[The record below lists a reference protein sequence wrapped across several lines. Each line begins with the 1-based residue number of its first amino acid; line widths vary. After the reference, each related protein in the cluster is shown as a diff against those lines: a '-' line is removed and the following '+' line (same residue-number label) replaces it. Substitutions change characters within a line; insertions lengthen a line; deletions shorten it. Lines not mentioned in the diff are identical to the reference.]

1 MSVNLRAKGLAIG
14 ALCLAALF
22 SVHFAVTPA
31 TAASAGAEPPA
42 HPWSFNGWFGS
53 FDRDGLRRGLQVYR
67 EVCAGCHGL
76 KYIAFRNLI
85 EMGLSEGEAKAIA
98 AEYEV
103 TDGPD
108 EDGEMFDRAA
118 RLSDMFPAPF
128 ENEQS
133 ARSANN
139 GALPPDLSLI
149 TKARANGPDYLHA
162 ILVGYEDEPPEHVT
176 LADGMYYNGFFPG
189 GQIAM
194 PPPLFEELV
203 EYEDGTE
210 ASIEQMANDVVMFL
224 HWAADP
230 KLEDRK
236 RLGIKSFLF
245 LLVLTALFIAS
256 KRLVW
261 ARLH

>member
-1 MSVNLRAKGLAIG
+1 MMGAFRATSLAVGVFSV
-14 ALCLAALF
+14 AALMP
-22 SVHFAVTPA
+22 SLFA
-31 TAASAGAEPPA
+31 SQAGAATSAVELPA
-42 HPWSFNGWFGS
+42 QHWSFNGWFGS

-85 EMGLSEGEAKAIA
+85 EMGLSEDEAKEIA

-108 EDGEMFDRAA
+108 EDGEMFDRTA
-118 RLSDMFPAPF
+118 RLSDFFPEPF
-128 ENEQS
+128 ENDQA
-133 ARSANN
+133 ARSVNN

-162 ILVGYEDEPPEHVT
+162 ILMGYDEEPPEDVT
-176 LADGMYYNGFFPG
+176 VADGMYYNHYFPG

-194 PPPLFEELV
+194 PPPLSEELV
-203 EYEDGTE
+203 EYDDGTE
-210 ASIEQMANDVVMFL
+210 ATVDQMSKDVVMFL

-230 KLEDRK
+230 KLEARK
-236 RLGIKSFLF
+236 KLGIKSFLF

-256 KRLVW
+256 KRLIW

>member
-1 MSVNLRAKGLAIG
+1 MSMNRRAAGLAIG
-14 ALCLAALF
+14 VWGLAMLF
-22 SVHFAVTPA
+22 SPYLAVTPA
-31 TAASAGAEPPA
+31 AAAGVEPPA
-42 HPWSFNGWFGS
+42 QPWSFNGWFGS
-53 FDRDGLRRGLQVYR
+53 FDRDGLRRGMRVYR

-76 KYIAFRNLI
+76 RYIAFRNLI
-85 EMGLSEGEAKAIA
+85 EMGLSEGEAKEIA
-98 AEYEV
+98 SEYEV

-108 EDGEMFDRAA
+108 EDGEMFDRSA
-118 RLSDMFPAPF
+118 RLSDRFPDPF
-128 ENEQS
+128 ENEQA
-133 ARSANN
+133 ARSVNN

-149 TKARANGPDYLHA
+149 TKARAHGPDYLYA
-162 ILVGYEDEPPEHVT
+162 ILVNYEDEPPEDVT
-176 LADGMYYNGFFPG
+176 LAEGMYYNGFFPG

-210 ASIEQMANDVVMFL
+210 ATVEQMASDVVMFL

-256 KRLVW
+256 KRLIW